1 MKIWQLN
8 SEIDLHERD
17 TSRWEKLC
25 TRCWI
30 LKSQRLMELF
40 EVKQEPTNHCENLL
54 LIFLRRH
61 TNVIF
66 LTEINIRFMKRKII
80 LGYNIFWDS
89 RSDTFC
95 GFKSFWSNLFRD
107 SFVERKLWFILPFR
121 QRQRICFTKRNVLTY
136 FPIISRCW
144 IENVIVSIS
153 WTCCFPK
160 KSIYCC
166 FVVFPRFLIEIEGRC
181 WFWLPP
187 TSSRKKESPPA
198 KSFSL

>member
-1 MKIWQLN
+1 MHKMLNIEITKIDGTFW
-8 SEIDLHERD
+8 
-17 TSRWEKLC
+17 
-25 TRCWI
+25 
-30 LKSQRLMELF
+30 SQTGTD
-40 EVKQEPTNHCENLL
+40 QS
-54 LIFLRRH
+54 LRRLFIYFFEATH
-61 TNVIF
+61 KCQFSDRNQCPIH
-66 LTEINIRFMKRKII
+66 EKKNYI
-80 LGYNIFWDS
+80 GYNIFWDS

-166 FVVFPRFLIEIEGRC
+166 FVVFPMFLIEIEGEM
-181 WFWLPP
+181 LVLML
-187 TSSRKKESPPA
+187 SSHRLLFLLLFCC
-198 KSFSL
+198 FSKNPGFS